1 MSKILMLAAAALAL
15 GTALPAVAGDSEP
28 RCPAA
33 AAGRLPSPDAIRA
46 ELESAGY
53 RVDKV
58 ELDDGC
64 YEFKVVNDS
73 GYPVKATYE
82 PGTGELLRAELD

>member
-1 MSKILMLAAAALAL
+1 MSKIPMLAAAALAL
-15 GTALPAVAGDSEP
+15 GTAVPALASDSEP

-33 AAGRLPSPDAIRA
+33 AAGQISSPDAIRA

-53 RVDKV
+53 RIDEV

-64 YEFKVVNDS
+64 YAFKVVNDS
-73 GYPVKATYE
+73 GYSVKATYE
-82 PGTGELLRAELD
+82 PATGELLRAELD